1 MAEQTKHDNAA
12 VFSDMD
18 VSDRCIATMQYDG
31 ALWTIGHCRGN
42 GLIDWAQGIDLSV
55 ARGLCSALADALG
68 VELHP
73 AGTAAKMQEL
83 AKERDEAEVVRS
95 DLRRLLA
102 ENAELRQEA
111 AENASDKKESLKCIR
126 RLSASISRVRRDR
139 IDYDRVRAE
148 VPECE
153 GLTDVQIDW
162 IANTIRSADILS
174 LEQKSSCNKLVRDL
188 TDWNSTAMT
197 ARGREVLAAIEACR
211 VTEAEPTLT
220 ESADGRREWLLHGK
234 LHREDGPA
242 IELPNGYREWWLNG
256 KLHREDGPAI
266 EWPNGYREWRLHGKR
281 HREDGPAIEWPDGR
295 REWWLNGVR
304 QPEPDKGGRQ

>member
-31 ALWTIGHCRGN
+31 ALWTI
-42 GLIDWAQGIDLSV
+42 D
-55 ARGLCSALADALG
+55 
-68 VELHP
+68 
-73 AGTAAKMQEL
+73 
-83 AKERDEAEVVRS
+83 
-95 DLRRLLA
+95 
-102 ENAELRQEA
+102 
-111 AENASDKKESLKCIR
+111 
-126 RLSASISRVRRDR
+126 ASISRVRRDR

-220 ESADGRREWLLHGK
+220 ESADGRREW
-234 LHREDGPA
+234 
-242 IELPNGYREWWLNG
+242 
-256 KLHREDGPAI
+256 
-266 EWPNGYREWRLHGKR
+266 
-281 HREDGPAIEWPDGR
+281 
-295 REWWLNGVR
+295 WLNGVR